1 MFMLKTIL
9 EQNKSEITKR
19 WFDSIVETYPED
31 SHNFFKQ
38 DKNQFGNPVGYTISK
53 ETESLYDILLDGMN
67 NDEKLYLSLDNII
80 KIRAVQ
86 DYSPS
91 QAISII
97 FLLKKVIRDFA
108 EEQFQKEKIYDE
120 LLEFESRID
129 KLALCSFDV
138 YMKCKEKIYE
148 IRLNESRRKVAK
160 LLERVNVKSGN
171 PERLEE

>member
-1 MFMLKTIL
+1 MLKTIL

-171 PERLEE
+171 PERIEE